1 MPNYLE
7 TNTLLNIPY
16 VYKEPKMFWTKWKW
30 KNNIQNLW
38 EVAKAVL
45 RRNFIAPNACV
56 GREQHQINDLSFHFK
71 KLEE

>member
-1 MPNYLE
+1 MYTKNPKCFE
-7 TNTLLNIPY
+7 LNENE
-16 VYKEPKMFWTKWKW
+16 KKK
-30 KNNIQNLW
+30 NIQNLW

-45 RRNFIAPNACV
+45 RWNFIAPNACV